1 MKNIV
6 QGNSDYKCECR
17 RHNFE
22 CEFRFMEDKDYEILQ
37 NYLDSFWTWEHTR
50 NNQAWRFLRNEHVPL
65 KGCVVVKKFERS
77 SIIYYT

>member
-6 QGNSDYKCECR
+6 QGKSAFLCECR

-22 CEFRFMEDKDYEILQ
+22 CDYCFVKDSDWEIA
-37 NYLDSFWTWEHTR
+37 
-50 NNQAWRFLRNEHVPL
+50 NNARREYSAPRMWIVRNEHVPL